1 MMGIKISQK
10 KIFFCIVFCFG
21 GIALTFFA
29 FIKDEEFVVVNQL
42 NDAQLSDVWNKTD
55 VKDDGKFHLVTN
67 FMLVS
72 KL

>member
-21 GIALTFFA
+21 CIALAFFA
-29 FIKDEEFVVVNQL
+29 FIKDEEFVVVNQF
-42 NDAQLSDVWNKTD
+42 NDAQLSDQWNKTE
-55 VKDDGKFHLVTN
+55 VQDDGKFHLVMN